1 MSPSLSSVLLRRLRT
16 VYVGEAGHR
25 PGDPPTTTGLVALE
39 AELLDRGFVL
49 TPALHAA
56 LAWLGPAGLADAG
69 KQLVGHIDAEL
80 GADRTHMPLFRS
92 FPASVP
98 DDTLQL
104 FVDRVFTLLFQWPHQ
119 PCVLCSTVGSV
130 HPVAPCAHLVCREC
144 WDGADYSGCPVCH
157 RRTAD
162 DDPFLKPA
170 PPRRQVETAA
180 GPVQPLVLGTDA
192 AADAVT
198 ALGRLLARRT
208 PLPPQD
214 RDDVVAL
221 LAHTPAK
228 LDWLPEEIPV
238 RETKALVL
246 GTLLRDRRTR
256 DAVRAVLPARL
267 TTATDVLR
275 LLAVWSGGGADLLD
289 TVRHRSLPRGMR
301 RELLA
306 VLDALDPS
314 SLVEDVL
321 RHPER
326 WKRAGETLHPNEQH
340 ARHPR
345 AALAFAVLRATH
357 VSTVSEPLAATL
369 VRTAAENPLAVRAD
383 GALFKANT
391 WTGRVEQAFAAGE
404 RGTVIALLAQRPGTL
419 LRRLDQVLRME
430 GDAKPQDGMPQDAK
444 PQDGVPQDALL
455 HVLEHGLSGAGPGPL
470 LAALGRLR
478 IRDVPGGRRV
488 FFPRGQVTHSYTL
501 DDTRPPLP
509 APTVARVCALLER
522 EVLRRLST
530 ASRFDL
536 AVLDEGLAA
545 LAVPSAESAAAKALV
560 AVPRGSTQPLP
571 EGEVL
576 RMFLHWM
583 QPPAET
589 VDLDLSVA
597 FFDADWTYLGLCDYT
612 NLVYRNRVAVHS
624 GDLTSAPAP
633 KGASEYADLDLDG
646 LTRAG
651 VRFAMP
657 VVFSYNNVPF
667 ELLPDAFAGF
677 MALPSVDGRV
687 AHFEPRTVRQR
698 YDLIGHSRVHVPM
711 VVDVERRTFLWTDLH
726 LPPSE
731 GHHSVSRHVDELG
744 RAGRDLYQ
752 YFSAGRTTLWDLAV
766 WHAAARTDEVAV
778 SRRDGLVRYLR
789 GAGED
794 TAAFARRIRTLRTPD
809 TEEPHGT
816 GSKQGDGVAAMERA
830 AAGKR
835 VLLAVVNGDAAP
847 EKVSGTVYRL
857 LPGPVDGCGLDRVAA
872 GDLVAALG

>member
-16 VYVGEAGHR
+16 VYVGEAGRR

-39 AELLDRGFVL
+39 AELLDRGFAL
-49 TPALHAA
+49 TPGLRTA
-56 LAWLGPAGLADAG
+56 LARLGPAGLADAG
-69 KQLVGHIDAEL
+69 KQLVRHIDAEL

-104 FVDRVFTLLFQWPHQ
+104 YVDRVFTLLFQWPHQ
-119 PCVLCSTVGSV
+119 PCVLCSTIGSV
-130 HPVAPCAHLVCREC
+130 RPVAPCAHLVCREC
-144 WDGADYSGCPVCH
+144 WDGADYSGCPICH
-157 RRTAD
+157 RRTTG

-170 PPRRQVETAA
+170 PPGRPVETAA
-180 GPVQPLVLGTDA
+180 GPVQPLVLGIDA
-192 AADAVT
+192 AADSVR

-208 PLPPQD
+208 PLSPED
-214 RDDVVAL
+214 RDDIVAL
-221 LAHTPAK
+221 LAHTPAG
-228 LDWLPEEIPV
+228 LGWLPEEIPV
-238 RETKALVL
+238 RETKTLVL

-256 DAVRAVLPARL
+256 DAVRAVLPERL

-289 TVRHRSLPRGMR
+289 TPRNRSLPRGLR

-306 VLDALDPS
+306 VLDGLDPA

-326 WKRAGETLHPNEQH
+326 WKRAAETLHPNEQH

-357 VSTVSEPLAATL
+357 LSTVTKPLAATL
-369 VRTAAENPLAVRAD
+369 ARTAAENPLAVRAD

-391 WTGRVEQAFAAGE
+391 WTGRVEQAFAA
-404 RGTVIALLAQRPGTL
+404 RDTDTVITLLAQRPGTL
-419 LRRLDQVLRME
+419 LRRLDQVLRTAE
-430 GDAKPQDGMPQDAK
+430 DGEP
-444 PQDGVPQDALL
+444 PHALVE
-455 HVLEHGLSGAGPGPL
+455 VLESGLAGAGPGPL

-478 IRDVPGGRRV
+478 IRDVPGARRV
-488 FFPRGQVTHSYTL
+488 FFPRGQVTRSYTL
-501 DDTRPPLP
+501 DDTRPPLS
-509 APTVARVCALLER
+509 ATTVARVCALLER

-545 LAVPSAESAAAKALV
+545 LAVPTADSAAAKSLV
-560 AVPRGSTQPLP
+560 SVPRGSTQHLP

-583 QPPAET
+583 QPPAEI

-597 FFDADWTYLGLCDYT
+597 LFDADWTYIGLCDYT
-612 NLVYRNRVAVHS
+612 NLVYGDRVAVHS

-633 KGASEYADLDLDG
+633 RGASEYADLDLRG
-646 LTRAG
+646 LAGAG

-677 MALPSVDGRV
+677 MALPSVEGRG
-687 AHFEPRTVRQR
+687 ARFDPRAVRQR

-711 VVDVERRTFLWTDLH
+711 VVDVARRTFLWTDLH

-731 GHHSVSRHVDELG
+731 GHHSVARHVDELG

-778 SRRDGLVRYLR
+778 SRGDALVRYR
-789 GAGED
+789 RTAGED
-794 TAAFARRIRTLRTPD
+794 TAVFADRIRTLRTPD
-809 TEEPHGT
+809 EEEPRDAEDR
-816 GSKQGDGVAAMERA
+816 DGVAAMERA
-830 AAGKR
+830 AAGKQ
-835 VLLAVVNGDAAP
+835 VLLALVNGDAAP

-857 LPGPVDGCGLDRVAA
+857 LPGPVDGCGLDRVTA

>member
-16 VYVGEAGHR
+16 VYVGEAGRR

-39 AELLDRGFVL
+39 AELLDRGFAL
-49 TPALHAA
+49 TPALYAA

-69 KQLVGHIDAEL
+69 KRVVGHIDAEL

-104 FVDRVFTLLFQWPHQ
+104 YVDRVFTLLLQWPDQ

-130 HPVAPCAHLVCREC
+130 HPVAPCAHLVCRAC
-144 WDGADYSGCPVCH
+144 WDGADYSGCPICH
-157 RRTAD
+157 RRTAG
-162 DDPFLKPA
+162 DDPFLRPA
-170 PPRRQVETAA
+170 PPHRQVETAA
-180 GPVQPLVLGTDA
+180 GPVQPLTLGTDA

-214 RDDVVAL
+214 RDDVVVL
-221 LAHTPAK
+221 LAHTPAE
-228 LDWLPEEIPV
+228 LGWLPVEIPV

-289 TVRHRSLPRGMR
+289 TPRHRSLPRGLR

-306 VLDALDPS
+306 VLDGLDPS
-314 SLVEDVL
+314 ALVEDVL

-326 WKRAGETLHPNEQH
+326 WKRAAETLHPNEQH

-357 VSTVSEPLAATL
+357 VSTVSKPLAATL

-391 WTGRVEQAFAAGE
+391 WTGRVEQAFAARE
-404 RGTVIALLAQRPGTL
+404 SATVIALLAQRPGTL
-419 LRRLDQVLRME
+419 LRRLDQVLRLE
-430 GDAKPQDGMPQDAK
+430 GDGTLP
-444 PQDGVPQDALL
+444 DALAG
-455 HVLEHGLSGAGPGPL
+455 VLEHGLAGAGPGPL

-488 FFPRGQVTHSYTL
+488 FFPRGRVTHSYTL

-509 APTVARVCALLER
+509 APTVERVCALLER

-589 VDLDLSVA
+589 VDLDLSAA

-633 KGASEYADLDLDG
+633 RGASEYADLDLDG

-687 AHFEPRTVRQR
+687 AHFDPRTVRQR

-731 GHHSVSRHVDELG
+731 GYHSVSWHIDELG

-766 WHAAARTDEVAV
+766 WHAAARTGEVAV
-778 SRRDGLVRYLR
+778 SRRHGLVRYR
-789 GAGED
+789 RAAGED
-794 TAAFARRIRTLRTPD
+794 TAAFADRIRTLRTPD
-809 TEEPHGT
+809 AEEPHGT
-816 GSKQGDGVAAMERA
+816 ESDDGDRIAAVERA

>member
-25 PGDPPTTTGLVALE
+25 PGDPPTTAGLVALE
-39 AELLDRGFVL
+39 AELLDRGFAL

-69 KQLVGHIDAEL
+69 KRLVEHIDAEL

-104 FVDRVFTLLFQWPHQ
+104 YVDRVFTLLLQWPHQ

-144 WDGADYSGCPVCH
+144 WDGADYSGCPICH
-157 RRTAD
+157 RRTAGE
-162 DDPFLKPA
+162 DPFLRPA
-170 PPRRQVETAA
+170 PPHRRVETAA
-180 GPVQPLVLGTDA
+180 GPVQPLALGTDA

-214 RDDVVAL
+214 RDDVVTL
-221 LAHTPAK
+221 LAHTPAG
-228 LDWLPEEIPV
+228 LGWLPAEIPV

-256 DAVRAVLPARL
+256 DAVRAILPARL

-289 TVRHRSLPRGMR
+289 TPRHRSLPRGLR
-301 RELLA
+301 RGLLA
-306 VLDALDPS
+306 VLDGLDPS
-314 SLVEDVL
+314 ALVEDVL

-326 WKRAGETLHPNEQH
+326 WKRAAETLHPNEQH

-391 WTGRVEQAFAAGE
+391 WTGRVEQAFAARE
-404 RGTVIALLAQRPGTL
+404 SGTVIALLAQRPGTL
-419 LRRLDQVLRME
+419 LRRLDQVLRLE
-430 GDAKPQDGMPQDAK
+430 GDGTLP
-444 PQDGVPQDALL
+444 DALAG
-455 HVLEHGLSGAGPGPL
+455 VLEHGLAGAGPGPL

-509 APTVARVCALLER
+509 APTVERVCALLER

-633 KGASEYADLDLDG
+633 RGASEYADLDLDG

-687 AHFEPRTVRQR
+687 AHFDPRTVRQR

-731 GHHSVSRHVDELG
+731 GYHSVSRHIDELG

-778 SRRDGLVRYLR
+778 SRRRGLARYRR

-794 TAAFARRIRTLRTPD
+794 TAAFADRIRTLRTPD

-816 GSKQGDGVAAMERA
+816 GSGDGDGVAAVERA

-857 LPGPVDGCGLDRVAA
+857 LPGPVDSCGLDRVAA
-872 GDLVAALG
+872 GDLVAVLG

>member
-39 AELLDRGFVL
+39 AELLDRGFAL

-69 KQLVGHIDAEL
+69 QQLVGHIDAEL

-104 FVDRVFTLLFQWPHQ
+104 YVDRVFTLLFQWPNQ
-119 PCVLCSTVGSV
+119 PCVLCSTLGGV
-130 HPVAPCAHLVCREC
+130 HPVDPCAHLVCREC

-180 GPVQPLVLGTDA
+180 GPVQPLILGTDA
-192 AADAVT
+192 AAD
-198 ALGRLLARRT
+198 T
-208 PLPPQD
+208 P
-214 RDDVVAL
+214 
-221 LAHTPAK
+221 
-228 LDWLPEEIPV
+228 
-238 RETKALVL
+238 
-246 GTLLRDRRTR
+246 
-256 DAVRAVLPARL
+256 
-267 TTATDVLR
+267 
-275 LLAVWSGGGADLLD
+275 
-289 TVRHRSLPRGMR
+289 RHRSLPRGLR

-306 VLDALDPS
+306 VLDGLDPA

-326 WKRAGETLHPNEQH
+326 WKRAAETLHPNEQH

-391 WTGRVEQAFAAGE
+391 WTGRVEKAFAE
-404 RGTVIALLAQRPGTL
+404 RGTRTVIALLAQRPGTL

-430 GDAKPQDGMPQDAK
+430 GD
-444 PQDGVPQDALL
+444 GVAPDALL
-455 HVLEHGLSGAGPGPL
+455 NVLEHGLAGAGPGPL

-488 FFPRGQVTHSYTL
+488 FFPRGRVTHAYTL
-501 DDTRPPLP
+501 DETRPPLP

-522 EVLRRLST
+522 EALRRLST
-530 ASRFDL
+530 ASRFEL

-560 AVPRGSTQPLP
+560 AVPRGSTQALP

-589 VDLDLSVA
+589 VDLDLSLA

-612 NLVYRNRVAVHS
+612 NLVYGDRVAVHS

-633 KGASEYADLDLDG
+633 KGAGEYADLDLAG

-667 ELLPDAFAGF
+667 ELLPDAFAGV
-677 MALPSVDGRV
+677 MALPSVDGRG
-687 AHFEPRTVRQR
+687 AHFDPRTVRRR
-698 YDLIGHSRVHVPM
+698 YDLIGRSRVHVPM

-731 GHHSVSRHVDELG
+731 GYHSVSRHIDELG
-744 RAGRDLYQ
+744 RAGRDLYEH
-752 YFSAGRTTLWDLAV
+752 FSAGRTTLWDLAV
-766 WHAAARTDEVAV
+766 WHAAARTGEVAV
-778 SRRDGLVRYLR
+778 PRRGALVRYR
-789 GAGED
+789 RAAGED
-794 TAAFARRIRTLRTPD
+794 TAAFADRIRTLRTPD
-809 TEEPHGT
+809 AEEPHGT
-816 GSKQGDGVAAMERA
+816 RPGDGVAAMERA

-835 VLLAVVNGDAAP
+835 VLLTVVNGDAAP

>member
-16 VYVGEAGHR
+16 VYVGEAGPR

-39 AELLDRGFVL
+39 AELLDRGFAL

-69 KQLVGHIDAEL
+69 KRLVGHIDAEL

-104 FVDRVFTLLFQWPHQ
+104 YVDRVFTLLLQWPHQ

-144 WDGADYSGCPVCH
+144 WDGADYSGCPICH
-157 RRTAD
+157 RRTAG
-162 DDPFLKPA
+162 DDPFLRPA
-170 PPRRQVETAA
+170 PPHRRVETAA
-180 GPVQPLVLGTDA
+180 GPVQPLTLGTDA

-221 LAHTPAK
+221 LAHTPAG
-228 LDWLPEEIPV
+228 LGWLPAEIPV

-289 TVRHRSLPRGMR
+289 TPRHRSLPRGLR

-306 VLDALDPS
+306 VLDGLDPS
-314 SLVEDVL
+314 ALVEDVL

-326 WKRAGETLHPNEQH
+326 WKRAAETLHPNEQH

-391 WTGRVEQAFAAGE
+391 WTGRVEQAFAARE
-404 RGTVIALLAQRPGTL
+404 SGTVIALLAQRPGTL
-419 LRRLDQVLRME
+419 LRRLDQVLRLE
-430 GDAKPQDGMPQDAK
+430 GDGTLP
-444 PQDGVPQDALL
+444 DALAS
-455 HVLEHGLSGAGPGPL
+455 VLEHGLAGAGPGPL

-488 FFPRGQVTHSYTL
+488 FFPRGRVTHSYTL

-509 APTVARVCALLER
+509 APTVERVCALLER

-597 FFDADWTYLGLCDYT
+597 FFDAEWTYLGLCDFT

-633 KGASEYADLDLDG
+633 TGASEYADLDLDG

-687 AHFEPRTVRQR
+687 AHFDPRTVRQR

-726 LPPSE
+726 MPPSE
-731 GHHSVSRHVDELG
+731 GYHSVGRHIDELG
-744 RAGRDLYQ
+744 RAGRDLHQ

-778 SRRDGLVRYLR
+778 SRRHGLVRYRR

-794 TAAFARRIRTLRTPD
+794 TAAFADRIRTLRTPD
-809 TEEPHGT
+809 AEEPHGT
-816 GSKQGDGVAAMERA
+816 ESGDGVAAVERA

-835 VLLAVVNGDAAP
+835 VLLASVNGDAAP

>member
-39 AELLDRGFVL
+39 AELLDRGFAL

-69 KQLVGHIDAEL
+69 KRLVGHIDAEL

-98 DDTLQL
+98 DETLQL
-104 FVDRVFTLLFQWPHQ
+104 YVDRVFTLLLQWPHQ

-144 WDGADYSGCPVCH
+144 WDGADHSGCPICH

-162 DDPFLKPA
+162 DKPFLRPA
-170 PPRRQVETAA
+170 PPHRRVETAA
-180 GPVQPLVLGTDA
+180 GPVQPLALGTDA

-214 RDDVVAL
+214 RDDVVTL
-221 LAHTPAK
+221 LAHTPAG
-228 LDWLPEEIPV
+228 LGWLPVEIPV

-289 TVRHRSLPRGMR
+289 TPRHRSLPRGLR

-306 VLDALDPS
+306 VLDGLDAS

-326 WKRAGETLHPNEQH
+326 WKRAAETLHPNEQH

-357 VSTVSEPLAATL
+357 VSTVSESLAATL

-391 WTGRVEQAFAAGE
+391 WTGRVEQAFAARE
-404 RGTVIALLAQRPGTL
+404 SGTVIALLAQRPGTL
-419 LRRLDQVLRME
+419 LRRLDQVLRLE
-430 GDAKPQDGMPQDAK
+430 GDGTLP
-444 PQDGVPQDALL
+444 DALAG
-455 HVLEHGLSGAGPGPL
+455 VLEHGLAGAGPGPL

-509 APTVARVCALLER
+509 APTVERVCALLER

-571 EGEVL
+571 GGEVL

-633 KGASEYADLDLDG
+633 RGASEYADLDLDG

-687 AHFEPRTVRQR
+687 AHFDPRTVRQR

-731 GHHSVSRHVDELG
+731 GYHSVSRHIDELG

-778 SRRDGLVRYLR
+778 SRRRGLVRYRR

-794 TAAFARRIRTLRTPD
+794 TAAFAGRIRTLRTPD
-809 TEEPHGT
+809 AEEPHGT
-816 GSKQGDGVAAMERA
+816 ESGDGDGVAAVERA

>member
-39 AELLDRGFVL
+39 AELLDRGFAL

-56 LAWLGPAGLADAG
+56 LAWLGPAGLAAAG

-104 FVDRVFTLLFQWPHQ
+104 YVDRVFTLLLQWPHQ

-144 WDGADYSGCPVCH
+144 WDGADYSGCPICH

-180 GPVQPLVLGTDA
+180 GPVQPLTLGTDA

-198 ALGRLLARRT
+198 ALARLLARRT

-221 LAHTPAK
+221 LAHTPAG
-228 LDWLPEEIPV
+228 LGRLPEEIPV

-289 TVRHRSLPRGMR
+289 TPRHRSLPRGLR

-326 WKRAGETLHPNEQH
+326 WKRAAETLHPNEQH

-383 GALFKANT
+383 GTLFKANT
-391 WTGRVEQAFAAGE
+391 WTGRVEQAFAARE
-404 RGTVIALLAQRPGTL
+404 SDTVIALLAQRPGTL

-430 GDAKPQDGMPQDAK
+430 GDGTMPGGLAD
-444 PQDGVPQDALL
+444 
-455 HVLEHGLSGAGPGPL
+455 VLEHGLAGAGPGPL

-522 EVLRRLST
+522 EVLRRLSS

-576 RMFLHWM
+576 RMFLHWT

-597 FFDADWTYLGLCDYT
+597 LFDADWTYLGLCDYT
-612 NLVYRNRVAVHS
+612 NLVYGDRVAVHS

-633 KGASEYADLDLDG
+633 RGASEYADLDLDG
-646 LTRAG
+646 LTGAG

-687 AHFEPRTVRQR
+687 AHFDPRTVRQR

-731 GHHSVSRHVDELG
+731 GYHSVSRHIDELG

-766 WHAAARTDEVAV
+766 WHAAARTDEVVV
-778 SRRDGLVRYLR
+778 SRRHGLVRYRR

-794 TAAFARRIRTLRTPD
+794 TAAFADRIRTLRTPD
-809 TEEPHGT
+809 AEEPHGT
-816 GSKQGDGVAAMERA
+816 GPEDGVAAMERA

-847 EKVSGTVYRL
+847 AKVSGTVYRL

>member
-69 KQLVGHIDAEL
+69 KRLVGHIDAEL

-104 FVDRVFTLLFQWPHQ
+104 YVDRVFTLLLQWPHQ

-144 WDGADYSGCPVCH
+144 WDGADYSGCPICH

-180 GPVQPLVLGTDA
+180 GPVQPLTLGTDA
-192 AADAVT
+192 AADAVM

-214 RDDVVAL
+214 RDDVVEL
-221 LAHTPAK
+221 LAHTPAG
-228 LDWLPEEIPV
+228 LGWLPEDIPV

-289 TVRHRSLPRGMR
+289 TPRHRSLPRGLR

-306 VLDALDPS
+306 VLDGLDPS

-326 WKRAGETLHPNEQH
+326 WKRAAETLHPNEQH

-369 VRTAAENPLAVRAD
+369 VRTAAENPLAVRVD
-383 GALFKANT
+383 GTLFKANT
-391 WTGRVEQAFAAGE
+391 WTGRVEQAFAARE
-404 RGTVIALLAQRPGTL
+404 TGTVIALLAQRPGTL

-430 GDAKPQDGMPQDAK
+430 GD
-444 PQDGVPQDALL
+444 GVPPDALL
-455 HVLEHGLSGAGPGPL
+455 NVLEHGLDGAGPGPL

-488 FFPRGQVTHSYTL
+488 FFPRDQVTHSYTL

-509 APTVARVCALLER
+509 APTVAQICALLER

-530 ASRFDL
+530 ASRFEL

-597 FFDADWTYLGLCDYT
+597 FFDAEWTYLGLCDYT

-633 KGASEYADLDLDG
+633 RGASEYTDLDLDG

-687 AHFEPRTVRQR
+687 AHFDPRTVRQR

-731 GHHSVSRHVDELG
+731 GYHSVGRHIDELG

-778 SRRDGLVRYLR
+778 ARRDGLVRYRR

-809 TEEPHGT
+809 VEEPHRT
-816 GSKQGDGVAAMERA
+816 GPEDRDGAWVAAMERA

>member
-25 PGDPPTTTGLVALE
+25 PGDPPTTTALVALE
-39 AELLDRGFVL
+39 AELLDRGFAL

-69 KQLVGHIDAEL
+69 KRLVEHIDAEL

-104 FVDRVFTLLFQWPHQ
+104 YVDRVFTLLLQWPHQ

-162 DDPFLKPA
+162 DDPFLRPA
-170 PPRRQVETAA
+170 PPHRRVETAA
-180 GPVQPLVLGTDA
+180 GPVQPLALGTDA

-214 RDDVVAL
+214 RDDVVTL
-221 LAHTPAK
+221 LAHTPAG
-228 LDWLPEEIPV
+228 LGWLPVEIPV

-256 DAVRAVLPARL
+256 EAVRAVLPARL

-289 TVRHRSLPRGMR
+289 TPRHRSLPRGLR

-306 VLDALDPS
+306 VLDGLDPS
-314 SLVEDVL
+314 ALVEDVL

-326 WKRAGETLHPNEQH
+326 WKRAAETLHPNEQH

-391 WTGRVEQAFAAGE
+391 WTGRVEQAFAARE
-404 RGTVIALLAQRPGTL
+404 SGTVIALLAQRPGTL
-419 LRRLDQVLRME
+419 LRRLDQVLRLE
-430 GDAKPQDGMPQDAK
+430 GDGTLP
-444 PQDGVPQDALL
+444 DALAG
-455 HVLEHGLSGAGPGPL
+455 VLEHGLAGAGPGPL

-509 APTVARVCALLER
+509 APTVERVCALLER

-571 EGEVL
+571 GGEVL

-633 KGASEYADLDLDG
+633 RGASEYADLDLDG

-687 AHFEPRTVRQR
+687 AHFDPRTVRQR

-731 GHHSVSRHVDELG
+731 GYHSVSRHIDELG

-766 WHAAARTDEVAV
+766 WHAAARTDEVVV
-778 SRRDGLVRYLR
+778 SRRHGLVRYRR

-794 TAAFARRIRTLRTPD
+794 TAAFAGRIRTLRTPD
-809 TEEPHGT
+809 AEEPHGT
-816 GSKQGDGVAAMERA
+816 ESGDGDGVAAVERA

-857 LPGPVDGCGLDRVAA
+857 LPGPVDGCGLDRLAA

>member
-1 MSPSLSSVLLRRLRT
+1 D
-16 VYVGEAGHR
+16 VY
-25 PGDPPTTTGLVALE
+25 
-39 AELLDRGFVL
+39 
-49 TPALHAA
+49 
-56 LAWLGPAGLADAG
+56 
-69 KQLVGHIDAEL
+69 K
-80 GADRTHMPLFRS
+80 
-92 FPASVP
+92 
-98 DDTLQL
+98 
-104 FVDRVFTLLFQWPHQ
+104 
-119 PCVLCSTVGSV
+119 
-130 HPVAPCAHLVCREC
+130 
-144 WDGADYSGCPVCH
+144 
-157 RRTAD
+157 
-162 DDPFLKPA
+162 
-170 PPRRQVETAA
+170 RQM
-180 GPVQPLVLGTDA
+180 QPLALGTDA

-214 RDDVVAL
+214 RDDVVTL
-221 LAHTPAK
+221 LAHTPAG
-228 LDWLPEEIPV
+228 LGWLPVEIPV

-275 LLAVWSGGGADLLD
+275 LLTVWSGGGADLLD
-289 TVRHRSLPRGMR
+289 TFRHRSLPRGLR

-306 VLDALDPS
+306 VLDGLEPS

-326 WKRAGETLHPNEQH
+326 WKRAAETLHPNEQH

-391 WTGRVEQAFAAGE
+391 WTGRVEQAFAARE
-404 RGTVIALLAQRPGTL
+404 SGTVIALLAQRPGTL
-419 LRRLDQVLRME
+419 LRRLDQVLRLE
-430 GDAKPQDGMPQDAK
+430 GDGTLP
-444 PQDGVPQDALL
+444 DALAG
-455 HVLEHGLSGAGPGPL
+455 VLEHGLAGAGPGPL

-509 APTVARVCALLER
+509 APTVERVCALLER

-633 KGASEYADLDLDG
+633 RGASEYADLDLDG

-687 AHFEPRTVRQR
+687 AHFDPRTVRQR

-731 GHHSVSRHVDELG
+731 GYHSVSRHIDELG

-778 SRRDGLVRYLR
+778 SRRRGLVRYRR

-794 TAAFARRIRTLRTPD
+794 TAAFAGRIRTLRTPD
-809 TEEPHGT
+809 AEEPHGT
-816 GSKQGDGVAAMERA
+816 ESGDGDGVAAVERA

>member
-69 KQLVGHIDAEL
+69 KRLVGHIDAEL

-104 FVDRVFTLLFQWPHQ
+104 YVDRVFTLLLQWPHQ

-144 WDGADYSGCPVCH
+144 WDGADYSGCPICH

-180 GPVQPLVLGTDA
+180 GPVQPLTLGTDA

-214 RDDVVAL
+214 RDDVVEL
-221 LAHTPAK
+221 LAHTPAG
-228 LDWLPEEIPV
+228 LGWLPEDIPV

-289 TVRHRSLPRGMR
+289 TPRHRSLPRGLR

-306 VLDALDPS
+306 VLDGLDPS

-326 WKRAGETLHPNEQH
+326 WKRAAETLHPNEQH

-369 VRTAAENPLAVRAD
+369 VRTAAENPLAVRVD
-383 GALFKANT
+383 GTLFKANT
-391 WTGRVEQAFAAGE
+391 WTGRVEQAFAARE
-404 RGTVIALLAQRPGTL
+404 TGTVIALLAQRPGTL

-430 GDAKPQDGMPQDAK
+430 GD
-444 PQDGVPQDALL
+444 GVPPDALL
-455 HVLEHGLSGAGPGPL
+455 NVLEHGLDGAGPGPL

-530 ASRFDL
+530 ASRFEL

-633 KGASEYADLDLDG
+633 RGASEYTDLDLDG

-687 AHFEPRTVRQR
+687 AHFDPRTVRQR

-731 GHHSVSRHVDELG
+731 GYHSVGRHIDELG

-778 SRRDGLVRYLR
+778 ARRDGLVRYRR

-809 TEEPHGT
+809 VEEPHRT
-816 GSKQGDGVAAMERA
+816 GPEDRDGAGVAAMERA